1 MTLEQLFYSLGV
13 VFIISWLVALI
24 ALVILVISA
33 FRRFKAFKQKV
44 KTTSVAAA
52 GLKLANTSSLK
63 TLLAVLPIL
72 QMGASLFKK
81 NKSKKRAWSLIN
93 NYLQSVVYA
102 VKSIA
107 WPSRKSCPKNYLE
120 QTTRLSSGRSW
131 WTKHNQWTS
140 IFSLHNRNDNYD
152 QTGWKRCS

>member
-81 NKSKKRAWSLIN
+81 NKSKKRA
-93 NYLQSVVYA
+93 
-102 VKSIA
+102 
-107 WPSRKSCPKNYLE
+107 
-120 QTTRLSSGRSW
+120 
-131 WTKHNQWTS
+131 
-140 IFSLHNRNDNYD
+140 
-152 QTGWKRCS
+152 